1 MIIKHYFKA
10 HFVLKETKGKFVKIM
25 GCCLSKIRHDHY
37 VKPIFLLSRK
47 ACSLTRRSSSIN
59 SRPLMPK
66 KKDKQEISNFLTK
79 IMGCFS

>member
-10 HFVLKETKGKFVKIM
+10 HFVLKDTKGKFVKII
-25 GCCLSKIRHDHY
+25 GCCLSKIRLDHY
-37 VKPIFLLSRK
+37 VKPILLLSRK

-66 KKDKQEISNFLTK
+66 KKGQTGNFQFFNQNYGL
-79 IMGCFS
+79 F